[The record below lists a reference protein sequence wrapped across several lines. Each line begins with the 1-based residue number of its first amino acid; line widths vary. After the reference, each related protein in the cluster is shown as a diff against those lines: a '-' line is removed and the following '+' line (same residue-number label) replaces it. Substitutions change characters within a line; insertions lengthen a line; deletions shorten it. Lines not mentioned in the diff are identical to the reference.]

1 MRNVY
6 LETCEDGTAE
16 MLREEIAEAHA
27 KGRAHWTE
35 IPRQQPTEL
44 ERLQREVAHLRAC
57 IRDQRATLE
66 LIQDIDI
73 KVGHMLMAYPK
84 DSSPHID
91 AEILR
96 KKITDWRKAAA
107 ERQEGN
113 Q

>member
-1 MRNVY
+1 MRNTY
-6 LETCEDGTAE
+6 LEVYEAGAE
-16 MLREEIAEAHA
+16 EVLREEIAEAHA

-57 IRDQRATLE
+57 LRRQRKTLR

-73 KVGHMLMAYPK
+73 KVGDMLMTYPK
-84 DSSPHID
+84 DSSPRID

-96 KKITDWRKAAA
+96 KKITDWRAA
-107 ERQEGN
+107 ERQEGSDE
-113 Q
+113 